1 MSLKQENK
9 TKKKGLVSYTKKG
22 REIKSKKKK
31 IKKIQ

>member
-22 REIKSKKKK
+22 KRNQEQKK
-31 IKKIQ
+31 ILKIQ